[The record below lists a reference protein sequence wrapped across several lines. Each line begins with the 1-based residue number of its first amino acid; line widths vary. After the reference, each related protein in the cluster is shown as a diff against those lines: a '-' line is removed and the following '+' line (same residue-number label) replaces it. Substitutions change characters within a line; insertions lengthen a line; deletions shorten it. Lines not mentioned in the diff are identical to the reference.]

1 MASPSPDRPFRFL
14 DLPIELRKHI
24 YELLFFGGEEN
35 RAIQPAFEIERP
47 LGGLFSLKRTPP
59 ERTTFTATRQ
69 IHPYDRPEPIEI
81 WPMSAGPPPY
91 RELIYKSSRRY
102 PLAIFRV
109 NHTIQAESELT
120 FYGSASFNLMGGQSL
135 RTIASWEWL
144 SQLPRRYRRLIQR
157 VEHFCYIETLYSLF
171 DWTLFMK
178 MLSQECPALQSL
190 RLWVH
195 SDEQVF
201 EWLADTKFDDP
212 WVQAILQLQNLQDLR
227 RFDMPGI
234 KPLRLQYSQHSLVHR
249 MFSTNQAGPQ
259 QVPPWQ
265 QRYHHNISPWLK
277 PGNVPRP
284 IDSEPSDAARIVTW
298 LRARLVKNNTLA
310 VSATSRQDSCT
321 PLAIFPILNL
331 PPAIRNRIYRHILLP
346 ANKQLHPYIK
356 SWYDETTRNAV
367 PLLLTCRLIREE
379 AEDVLYGS
387 AVFTVPEISKIAAVG
402 ALQNFFEELPRHLRA
417 KVHHVLLPGFKNF
430 RTSGLLKYLAEEMNI
445 EELICQLS
453 PGEASSLDN
462 LRRQRRSWGAAPGG
476 MTDGRFQESIGR
488 IKGVRIDTN
497 SSTEIGLLPNL
508 RTWIQV
514 ELREKWTTIEQRRKS
529 LRKRRVHSAGT
540 T

>member
-1 MASPSPDRPFRFL
+1 MASPSSDRPFRFL

-24 YELLFFGGEEN
+24 YELLFFGGEED
-35 RAIQPAFEIERP
+35 RAIQPAFEIERRLGAPFSFKETP
-47 LGGLFSLKRTPP
+47 L
-59 ERTTFTATRQ
+59 ERTTFTASRQ
-69 IHPYDRPEPIEI
+69 IHPYDRPEPIEMFSI
-81 WPMSAGPPPY
+81 SAGPPPY
-91 RELIYKSSRRY
+91 RELIYKSLRRY

-109 NHTIQAESELT
+109 NHTIQAESELI
-120 FYGSASFNLMGGQSL
+120 FYGLASFNLMGGQSL
-135 RTIASWEWL
+135 RTFASWEWL

-157 VEHFCYIETLYSLF
+157 VEHFCYIETLCSLF

-195 SDEQVF
+195 SDEQEF
-201 EWLADTKFDDP
+201 EWLADTKVDDP
-212 WVQAILQLQNLQDLR
+212 WVQAILQLQNLQNLR
-227 RFDMPGI
+227 QFDMPGI
-234 KPLRLQYSQHSLVHR
+234 NPLRLQDSQHSLVHG
-249 MFSTNQAGPQ
+249 MFGPHRARLQ
-259 QVPPWQ
+259 HVLQH
-265 QRYHHNISPWLK
+265 YHYEISPWLK
-277 PGNVPRP
+277 RGNVPRP
-284 IDSEPSDAARIVTW
+284 IDSEPSDTARIVPW
-298 LRARLVKNNTLA
+298 LRARLVKNNPLT
-310 VSATSRQDSCT
+310 VSATSWQDSCT

-331 PPAIRNRIYRHILLP
+331 PPAIRKRIYRHIMLP

-387 AVFTVPEISKIAAVG
+387 AVFTVPEVSKIAAVG
-402 ALQNFFEELPRHLRA
+402 ALQKFFEELPRHLRA
-417 KVHHVLLPGFKNF
+417 KVRHVLLPGFKNF
-430 RTSGLLKYLAEEMNI
+430 RTSSLLKYLAEEMNI
-445 EELICQLS
+445 EELFCQLS
-453 PGEASSLDN
+453 PGEASSLDD
-462 LRRQRRSWGAAPGG
+462 LRRQRRSWGVLLGG
-476 MTDGRFQESIGR
+476 MTHGQFEENIGK
-488 IKGVRIDTN
+488 IKGIRIDTN

>member
-1 MASPSPDRPFRFL
+1 MASPIPDRPFRFL

-24 YELLFFGGEEN
+24 YELLFFGGEED
-35 RAIQPAFEIERP
+35 RAIQPAFEIERH
-47 LGGLFSLKRTPP
+47 LGAPFSLTETPL
-59 ERTTFTATRQ
+59 ERTTFTASRQ
-69 IHPYDRPEPIEI
+69 IHPYDRPEPIEM
-81 WPMSAGPPPY
+81 WSMSAGPPPY
-91 RELIYKSSRRY
+91 RELIYKSLRRY
-102 PLAIFRV
+102 PLAVFRV
-109 NHTIQAESELT
+109 NHTIQAEAELI

-135 RTIASWEWL
+135 RTISSWEWL

-157 VEHFCYIETLYSLF
+157 VEHFCYIESMYSLF
-171 DWTLFMK
+171 DWTLLMK

-195 SDEQVF
+195 SDEQEF
-201 EWLADTKFDDP
+201 GWLADTKVDDP

-234 KPLRLQYSQHSLVHR
+234 KPLSLQDSQHSLVHG
-249 MFSTNQAGPQ
+249 MFGTHQAGLQHMFPLLQ
-259 QVPPWQ
+259 H
-265 QRYHHNISPWLK
+265 YHHEISPWLK

-284 IDSEPSDAARIVTW
+284 IDSEPSDTATIVPW
-298 LRARLVKNNTLA
+298 LRARLENNPLT
-310 VSATSRQDSCT
+310 VSAISRQDSCT

-387 AVFTVPEISKIAAVG
+387 AVFTVPEFSKIAAVG
-402 ALQNFFEELPRHLRA
+402 ALQKFFEELPRHLRA
-417 KVHHVLLPGFKNF
+417 RVHHVLLPGFKNY
-430 RTSGLLKYLAEEMNI
+430 RTSSLLKYLAEEMNI

-476 MTDGRFQESIGR
+476 MTHGQFEENIGK

-514 ELREKWTTIEQRRKS
+514 ELREKWTAIEQRRKS

>member
-1 MASPSPDRPFRFL
+1 MSSPSPDRPFRFL

-24 YELLFFGGEEN
+24 YELLFFGGEEY
-35 RAIQPAFEIERP
+35 RAIQPAFEIERH
-47 LGGLFSLKRTPP
+47 LGAPFSLTETPL
-59 ERTTFTATRQ
+59 ERITFTASRQ
-69 IHPYDRPEPIEI
+69 IHPYDRPEPIEM
-81 WPMSAGPPPY
+81 WSMSAGPPPY
-91 RELIYKSSRRY
+91 RELIYKSLRRY

-109 NHTIQAESELT
+109 NHTIQAESELI

-135 RTIASWEWL
+135 RAISSWEWL
-144 SQLPRRYRRLIQR
+144 SQLPRRYRRLVQR
-157 VEHFCYIETLYSLF
+157 VEHFCYIETMYSLF

-195 SDEQVF
+195 SDEQEF
-201 EWLADTKFDDP
+201 EWLADTKVDDP
-212 WVQAILQLQNLQDLR
+212 WVQAILQLQNLRDLR

-234 KPLRLQYSQHSLVHR
+234 KPLRLQDSQHSLVHR
-249 MFSTNQAGPQ
+249 MISTHQAGP
-259 QVPPWQ
+259 
-265 QRYHHNISPWLK
+265 HHAYALRHNHHQISPWLK

-284 IDSEPSDAARIVTW
+284 IDSEPSDTARIVPW
-298 LRARLVKNNTLA
+298 LRARLVKNNPLT
-310 VSATSRQDSCT
+310 VSATSLQDSCT

-331 PPAIRNRIYRHILLP
+331 PPAIRNCIYRHILLP

-387 AVFTVPEISKIAAVG
+387 AVFTVPETSKIAAVG
-402 ALQNFFEELPRHLRA
+402 ALQKFFEELPRHLRA
-417 KVHHVLLPGFKNF
+417 KVHHVLLPGFKNY
-430 RTSGLLKYLAEEMNI
+430 RTSSLLKYLAEEMNI

-462 LRRQRRSWGAAPGG
+462 LRRQRRPWRGAALG
-476 MTDGRFQESIGR
+476 MTDGQFQENIGR
-488 IKGVRIDTN
+488 IKGVRIDTD

-508 RTWIQV
+508 RKWIQV

>member
-1 MASPSPDRPFRFL
+1 MASPTPDRPFRFL
-14 DLPIELRKHI
+14 DLPVELRKHV
-24 YELLFFGGEEN
+24 YKLLFFGGEED

-47 LGGLFSLKRTPP
+47 LNAPRSLTETPL
-59 ERTTFTATRQ
+59 ERTTFTASRQ

-81 WPMSAGPPPY
+81 LSISAEPPPY
-91 RELIYKSSRRY
+91 RELIYKSLRRY

-109 NHTIQAESELT
+109 NHAVQAESELT
-120 FYGSASFNLMGGQSL
+120 FYGSASFNLMGGQSHKK
-135 RTIASWEWL
+135 IASWEWL
-144 SQLPRRYRRLIQR
+144 SQLPRRYLRLIRR
-157 VEHFCYIETLYSLF
+157 VEHFCYIETMYSLF

-195 SDEQVF
+195 SDEREF
-201 EWLADTKFDDP
+201 EWLADAQIDDS
-212 WVQAILQLQNLQDLR
+212 WVQAILQLQDLQDLR

-234 KPLRLQYSQHSLVHR
+234 KPLRLEDSQHSLVHR
-249 MFSTNQAGPQ
+249 MFPTLQAGPQ
-259 QVPPWQ
+259 HVRLPLLQH
-265 QRYHHNISPWLK
+265 YHREISPWLR

-284 IDSEPSDAARIVTW
+284 IDSEPSDTASIVPW
-298 LRARLVKNNTLA
+298 LQARLVENNPLTE
-310 VSATSRQDSCT
+310 SATSRQDLYT
-321 PLAIFPILNL
+321 PLSTFPILDL
-331 PPAIRNRIYRHILLP
+331 PPAIRSRIYRHILLP

-356 SWYDETTRNAV
+356 SWYNETTRNAV

-387 AVFTVPEISKIAAVG
+387 AVFTVPETSKIAAAG
-402 ALQNFFEELPRHLRA
+402 ALQKFFEELPRHLRT
-417 KVHHVLLPGFKNF
+417 KVHRVLLPGFKNF
-430 RTSGLLKYLAEEMNI
+430 RTPGLLKYLAEEMNI
-445 EELICQLS
+445 EALICQLP

-462 LRRQRRSWGAAPGG
+462 LRRQRRSWKGQ
-476 MTDGRFQESIGR
+476 FQENIGR

-508 RTWIQV
+508 RAWIQV

>member
-1 MASPSPDRPFRFL
+1 MASATPDQPFRFL
-14 DLPIELRKHI
+14 DLPIELRKHV
-24 YELLFFGGEEN
+24 YKLLFFGDEED

-47 LGGLFSLKRTPP
+47 LHAPLSFTETPL
-59 ERTTFTATRQ
+59 ERITFTAPRQ
-69 IHPYDRPEPIEI
+69 VHPYDRPEPIEI
-81 WPMSAGPPPY
+81 WSMASEPPPY
-91 RELIYKSSRRY
+91 RELIYKSLRRY

-109 NHTIQAESELT
+109 NHAVQAESELT
-120 FYGSASFNLMGGQSL
+120 FYGSASFNFMGGQSH
-135 RTIASWEWL
+135 REIASWEWL
-144 SQLPRRYRRLIQR
+144 SQLPRRYRRLVRR

-178 MLSQECPALQSL
+178 MLSQECPALQSI

-195 SDEQVF
+195 SDEQEF
-201 EWLADTKFDDP
+201 DWLANAKIDDP
-212 WVQAILQLQNLQDLR
+212 WVQSILQLQNLQDLR
-227 RFDMPGI
+227 HFDMPGI
-234 KPLRLQYSQHSLVHR
+234 KPLKPGDSQHSLVHR
-249 MFSTNQAGPQ
+249 MFNTHQAGPQ
-259 QVPPWQ
+259 YVPPSLLQ
-265 QRYHHNISPWLK
+265 HYHHEISPWLR

-284 IDSEPSDAARIVTW
+284 IDSEPSDTARIVPW
-298 LRARLVKNNTLA
+298 LQARLVKHNPLA
-310 VSATSRQDSCT
+310 VSAASQQDLYT

-331 PPAIRNRIYRHILLP
+331 PPAIRSRIYRHVLLP

-367 PLLLTCRLIREE
+367 PLLLTCRLIRKE

-387 AVFTVPEISKIAAVG
+387 AVFTVPETSKIAAAG
-402 ALQNFFEELPRHLRA
+402 ALQKFFEELPRYLRT
-417 KVHHVLLPGFKNF
+417 KVRRVLLPGFKNF
-430 RTSGLLKYLAEEMNI
+430 RTPSLLKYLAEEMNI

-462 LRRQRRSWGAAPGG
+462 LRRQRRQWRVPTIGSTHGK
-476 MTDGRFQESIGR
+476 FQENIGR

-497 SSTEIGLLPNL
+497 SSTEISLLPNL

-529 LRKRRVHSAGT
+529 LRKRRV
-540 T
+540 